1 MMSNYR
7 CVCVYETYKSPVH
20 IELRIEACQGAN
32 TKSLSPF
39 IRKVDMEELWYACM
53 PESRCL
59 LPLLNQMGMVKQPF
73 RIPEVALSNEK
84 VQTLLRKNP
93 WNGVQVNGKGSVKKT
108 APVLPVPRLQKLS
121 KGQLLNGEL
130 YITNIAN
137 WNKNIKVRLAYQD
150 ALSSFFP
157 NYNECPYL
165 TSSGTLFQ
173 RAPEAEKKLLAE
185 LGENVNLDFGE
196 VTFGEYNIDKLA
208 ILAEHGWKILV
219 AKTKGPATP
228 VYLKHHPSGIN
239 WFTSDTDVS
248 DDNAIIEQMLNN
260 YLQGR
265 NFIDCKGKLSLF
277 RAKDITQVEA
287 EKLSDNL
294 PAFNLKHLY
303 GIQRSLTDSEKA
315 NILAS
320 ISSGVRA
327 QLRSYQQE
335 GVFWLAVMRKNHHG
349 CLLADEMGLGKTLQV
364 LSHLYSLSRQAG
376 KPHLVIAPTS
386 LVYNWQGEIAKFIP
400 SWQDEVA
407 TQLHQPD
414 VSKRLLIVSYDI
426 LRLNI
431 EAYQQIEYD
440 TIIID
445 EAQIIKNRDT
455 QKYKAIKT
463 LKAQHHIILTGTP
476 IENSIDDIW
485 SHFMLLIPE
494 MKTLYALL
502 SKQCQS
508 KSDEAFLEMSR
519 KFLKPFI
526 LRRTKQEVLKDLPE
540 LIEKTIY
547 IEMSSAERHLYDNV
561 HKMVVRALTNGDSGR
576 IESIALEGLL
586 RLRQVCVSPKLVPNT
601 IYKGVSS
608 LISSKLQT
616 ALDYIEMFRSK
627 QEKVLVFSQFVG
639 ALEEMERILDE
650 KKIRYEKIYGDTHD
664 RVSPIE
670 RFKKDK
676 DTTVFLISLKAGGVG
691 LNLTAANNV
700 ILLDDWWNPAVED
713 QAFARAHRIGQKQNV
728 MVFRLIC
735 KDTVEEKVLQLQE
748 KKRQTID
755 VFNSAN
761 SKLSMEE
768 LQNLLV

>member
-7 CVCVYETYKSPVH
+7 CVCIYETYKSPVR
-20 IELRIEACQGAN
+20 IELRIEVCQSGN

-39 IRKVDMEELWYACM
+39 VRKVDVEDLLYTCV

-59 LPLLNQMGMVKQPF
+59 IPLLNQMGMVKQPF
-73 RIPEVALSNEK
+73 RIPEVALANEM

-93 WNGVQVNGKGSVKKT
+93 WNGVQVNGKGSVKK
-108 APVLPVPRLQKLS
+108 AVSVLPAPSLQRLS
-121 KGQLLNGEL
+121 RGQLLNGEL

-150 ALSSFFP
+150 ALTSFFP
-157 NYNECPYL
+157 TYNECPYL
-165 TSSGTLFQ
+165 TSAVTLLL
-173 RAPEAEKKLLAE
+173 RDPEAEKKLLLD
-185 LGENVNLDFGE
+185 LGANVNLELGD
-196 VTFGEYNIDKLA
+196 VTFGEYDIDKLA
-208 ILAEHGWKILV
+208 LLAKHGWKILV
-219 AKTKGPATP
+219 AKTKGPATQ
-228 VYLKHHPSGIN
+228 VYLKQHPSGIN
-239 WFTSDTDVS
+239 WFTSDFNS
-248 DDNAIIEQMLNN
+248 SADDALIEQMLNN

-265 NFIDCKGKLSLF
+265 NYIDSKGKLSLF

-287 EKLSDNL
+287 EQLSESL
-294 PAFNLKHLY
+294 PSFNIKKLY
-303 GIQRSLTDSEKA
+303 GVQHSLSEAEKTD
-315 NILAS
+315 ILS
-320 ISSGVRA
+320 SVSSGVKA
-327 QLRSYQQE
+327 QLRSYQQA
-335 GVFWLAVMRKNHHG
+335 GVLWLAEMRKNHHG

-364 LSHLYSLSRQAG
+364 LSHLYSLRCQAG

-386 LVYNWQGEIAKFIP
+386 LVYNWQSEIAKFIP
-400 SWQDEVA
+400 SWQNDVA
-407 TQLHQPD
+407 IQLHQPD

-426 LRLNI
+426 LRLNT
-431 EAYQQIEYD
+431 EAYQQLEYD

-455 QKYKAIKT
+455 KKYKAIKT

-485 SHFMLLIPE
+485 SHFMLLMPE
-494 MKTLYALL
+494 MKTLYAML

-526 LRRTKQEVLKDLPE
+526 LRRTKQDVLKDLPE

-547 IEMSSAERHLYDNV
+547 IEMASAERHLYDNV
-561 HKMVVRALTNGDSGR
+561 HKMVVQALTNGVSGR

-586 RLRQVCVSPKLVPNT
+586 RLRQVCVSPKLIPNA
-601 IYKGVSS
+601 IFKGVSS

-650 KKIRYEKIYGDTHD
+650 RKIRYEKIYGETRD
-664 RVSPIE
+664 RVTPIE
-670 RFKKDK
+670 RFQKDK

-755 VFNSAN
+755 MFNSA
-761 SKLSMEE
+761 SGKLSMSE
-768 LQNLLV
+768 LQNLLI

>member
-7 CVCVYETYKSPVH
+7 CVCIYETYKSPAR
-20 IELRIEACQGAN
+20 IELRIEVCQGVN

-39 IRKVDMEELWYACM
+39 VRRVDVEDLWHACV

-73 RIPEVALSNEK
+73 RIPEVALANEM

-93 WNGVQVNGKGSVKKT
+93 WNGVQVNGKGSVKK
-108 APVLPVPRLQKLS
+108 AVSVLPAPSQQKLS
-121 KGQLLNGEL
+121 RGQLLNGEL

-150 ALSSFFP
+150 ALTSFFP
-157 NYNECPYL
+157 TYNECPYL
-165 TSSGTLFQ
+165 TSTGTLLL
-173 RAPEAEKKLLAE
+173 RDPEAEKKLLLDLGTSVNIE
-185 LGENVNLDFGE
+185 LGDL
-196 VTFGEYNIDKLA
+196 TFGEYDIDKLA
-208 ILAEHGWKILV
+208 LLAKHGWKILV
-219 AKTKGPATP
+219 AKTKGPATQ
-228 VYLKHHPSGIN
+228 VYLKQHPSGIN
-239 WFTSDTDVS
+239 WFTSDS
-248 DDNAIIEQMLNN
+248 NSSADDTLIEQMLNN

-265 NFIDCKGKLSLF
+265 NYIDSKGKLSLF
-277 RAKDITQVEA
+277 RAMDITQVEA
-287 EKLSDNL
+287 EQLSESL
-294 PAFNLKHLY
+294 PSFNIKKLY
-303 GIQRSLTDSEKA
+303 GVQHSLTEAEKTD
-315 NILAS
+315 ILS
-320 ISSGVRA
+320 SVSSGVKA

-364 LSHLYSLSRQAG
+364 LSHLYSLSRQEG

-386 LVYNWQGEIAKFIP
+386 LVYNWQSEIAKFIP
-400 SWQDEVA
+400 SWQNDVA
-407 TQLHQPD
+407 IQLHQPD

-431 EAYQQIEYD
+431 DAYQQQEYD

-455 QKYKAIKT
+455 KKYKAIKT

-485 SHFMLLIPE
+485 SHFMLLMPE

-526 LRRTKQEVLKDLPE
+526 LRRTKQDVLKDLPE

-561 HKMVVRALTNGDSGR
+561 HKMVVLALTNGVSGR

-616 ALDYIEMFRSK
+616 ALDYVEMFRSK

-650 KKIRYEKIYGDTHD
+650 RKIRYEKIYGETRD
-664 RVSPIE
+664 RVSPIK
-670 RFKKDK
+670 RFQKDK
-676 DTTVFLISLKAGGVG
+676 DTTVFLVSLKAGGVG

-748 KKRQTID
+748 RKRQTID
-755 VFNSAN
+755 MFNSA
-761 SKLSMEE
+761 SGKLSMSE
-768 LQNLLV
+768 LQNLLI

>member
-1 MMSNYR
+1 MSNYR
-7 CVCVYETYKSPVH
+7 CVCIYETYKSPART
-20 IELRIEACQGAN
+20 ELRIEVCQGAN

-39 IRKVDMEELWYACM
+39 IRKVDVEELWHACV

-59 LPLLNQMGMVKQPF
+59 LPLLNQMGMIKQPF
-73 RIPEVALSNEK
+73 RIPEVALANGM

-93 WNGVQVNGKGSVKKT
+93 WNGVQVNGKGSVKK
-108 APVLPVPRLQKLS
+108 AVSVLPAPSQQRLS

-150 ALSSFFP
+150 ALTSFFP
-157 NYNECPYL
+157 SYNECPYI
-165 TSSGTLFQ
+165 TSAGTLLL
-173 RAPEAEKKLLAE
+173 RDPEAEKKLLLDLGTNVNIE
-185 LGENVNLDFGE
+185 LGDL
-196 VTFGEYNIDKLA
+196 TFGEYDIDKLA
-208 ILAEHGWKILV
+208 LLAKHGWKILV
-219 AKTKGPATP
+219 AKAKGPATQ
-228 VYLKHHPSGIN
+228 VYLKQHPSGIN
-239 WFTSDTDVS
+239 WFTSDS
-248 DDNAIIEQMLNN
+248 NSSADDALIEQMLNN

-265 NFIDCKGKLSLF
+265 NYIDSKGKLSLF

-287 EKLSDNL
+287 EQLSESL
-294 PAFNLKHLY
+294 PSFNIKKLY
-303 GIQRSLTDSEKA
+303 GVQHSLTEVEKTD
-315 NILAS
+315 ILS
-320 ISSGVRA
+320 SVSSGVKA
-327 QLRSYQQE
+327 QLRSYQQA
-335 GVFWLAVMRKNHHG
+335 GVLWLAEMRKNHHG

-364 LSHLYSLSRQAG
+364 LSHLYSLRRQAG

-386 LVYNWQGEIAKFIP
+386 LVYNWQSEIFKFIP
-400 SWQDEVA
+400 SWQNDVA
-407 TQLHQPD
+407 IQLHQPD

-431 EAYQQIEYD
+431 EAYQQQEYD

-455 QKYKAIKT
+455 KKYKAIKT

-485 SHFMLLIPE
+485 SHFMLLMPE

-526 LRRTKQEVLKDLPE
+526 LRRTKQDVLKDLPE

-561 HKMVVRALTNGDSGR
+561 HKMVVQALTNGVSGR

-616 ALDYIEMFRSK
+616 ALDYVEMFRSK

-639 ALEEMERILDE
+639 ALEEMEGILNE

-670 RFKKDK
+670 RFQKDK

-700 ILLDDWWNPAVED
+700 ILMDDWWNPAVED

-728 MVFRLIC
+728 MVFRLIY

-755 VFNSAN
+755 MFNSA
-761 SKLSMEE
+761 SGKLSMAE
-768 LQNLLV
+768 LKNLLI